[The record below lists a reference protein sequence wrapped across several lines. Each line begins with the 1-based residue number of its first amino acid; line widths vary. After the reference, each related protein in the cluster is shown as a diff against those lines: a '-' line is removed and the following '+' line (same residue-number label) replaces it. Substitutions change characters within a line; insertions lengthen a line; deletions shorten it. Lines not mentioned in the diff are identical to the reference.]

1 MEKTR
6 DKIIYQALTLFSI
19 RGYEGISMRDIAS
32 AVGIK
37 ASSLYN
43 HFKSKEDIF
52 KSIFDEMSKSYMELV
67 GKMQLP
73 YEKTDE
79 IADKYMQLSE
89 EILLVIIKE
98 IFLFFLNDD
107 FASKFRRMLTI
118 EQFQCKQAKDAF
130 LKFLIDDP
138 IDFQKMLFGDMI
150 EQGGFLMCDS
160 YIMAIHFYSP
170 IFMILSKYDHLPDKE
185 EEAIDILEN
194 HVRQFNYIYKNIGSD
209 STA

>member
-185 EEAIDILEN
+185 EEAINILEN